1 MDLVQRL
8 CLGFLGRGWQSKGE
22 WFHKR
27 NHAPGVGK
35 KEERREGLAM
45 EAPRDSS
52 KQQGT
57 RAEQLLRHGAGSFA
71 LVAGPEGL
79 QYDSGEALSEGCDRA
94 ERRANL
100 EEIVGHSDAASLFA
114 GLAET
119 LDDLLIAVF
128 RAVPQEQLL
137 AQFQGALSPR
147 VVQEDGLQVLGGRQ
161 VHPLELQPRKLT
173 TQLRRTGM

>member
-1 MDLVQRL
+1 MM
-8 CLGFLGRGWQSKGE
+8 
-22 WFHKR
+22 
-27 NHAPGVGK
+27 HA
-35 KEERREGLAM
+35 LAQM
-45 EAPRDSS
+45 
-52 KQQGT
+52 KQ
-57 RAEQLLRHGAGSFA
+57 
-71 LVAGPEGL
+71 
-79 QYDSGEALSEGCDRA
+79 GCDRA
-94 ERRANL
+94 ERKTNL
-100 EEIVGHSDAASLFA
+100 EEVVGHSDAASLFA